1 MNDVES
7 LAEPAA
13 DGGSQELLRILGGR
27 EIQDKHS
34 NKAFLDEGG
43 NLNVVTSFAVSDRTY
58 VNHESLHH

>member
-34 NKAFLDEGG
+34 NKAFLDHDGG
-43 NLNVVTSFAVSDRTY
+43 NLNVVHILRGIR
-58 VNHESLHH
+58 